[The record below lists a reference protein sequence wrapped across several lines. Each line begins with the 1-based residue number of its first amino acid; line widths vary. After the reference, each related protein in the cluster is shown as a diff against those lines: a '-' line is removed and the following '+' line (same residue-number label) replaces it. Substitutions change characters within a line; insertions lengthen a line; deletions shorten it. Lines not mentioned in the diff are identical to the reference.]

1 MGKAVEKRYYNKEDT
16 MYLSMS
22 GNNFLGL
29 FDLEGNCISLVTDK
43 FLDMGKLVLN
53 NETYVVRAFRRK
65 GICLL
70 FKLKENDIKLND
82 SIVFALHGTKINY
95 VNLWEGLDL

>member
-16 MYLSMS
+16 MYISML
-22 GNNFLGL
+22 GKDFLGV
-29 FDLEGNCISLVTDK
+29 FDKEENHISFITNK

-65 GICLL
+65 GFCLL
-70 FKLKENDIKLND
+70 FRLKENNIELND
-82 SIVFALHGTKINY
+82 SIIFALHGEKINY